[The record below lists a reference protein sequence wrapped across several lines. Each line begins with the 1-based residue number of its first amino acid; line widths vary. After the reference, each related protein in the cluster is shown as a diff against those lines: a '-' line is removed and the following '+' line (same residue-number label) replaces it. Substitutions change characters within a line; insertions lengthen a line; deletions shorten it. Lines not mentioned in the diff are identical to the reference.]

1 MYEHYKQPLISS
13 REFIFRMLRHGGWA
27 LILIGGSLGL
37 GILGFHYFS
46 HLQWIDAL
54 LNSAMLL
61 GGMGPIGEMGPTG
74 GKLFAS
80 AFAIY
85 AGLIFIA
92 ASGILFT
99 PVYHRLMHKFHLPQK

>member
-1 MYEHYKQPLISS
+1 MYEHYKQPLISP
-13 REFIFRMLRHGGWA
+13 REFVFRMLRHGGWA
-27 LILIGGSLGL
+27 FILIGGSLGF
-37 GILGFHYFS
+37 GILGFHYCS

-61 GGMGPIGEMGPTG
+61 GGMGPIGEMGATG

-80 AFAIY
+80 AYAIY
-85 AGLIFIA
+85 AGLVFIA

-99 PVYHRLMHKFHLPQK
+99 PIFHRLMHKFHLPQK

>member
-1 MYEHYKQPLISS
+1 MYEHYKQPLISPH
-13 REFIFRMLRHGGWA
+13 EFVFRMLRHGGWA
-27 LILIGGSLGL
+27 LILIGGSLGI

-46 HLQWIDAL
+46 HLLWIDAL
-54 LNSAMLL
+54 LNAAMLL

-85 AGLIFIA
+85 AGLVFIA
-92 ASGILFT
+92 ASSILFT
-99 PVYHRLMHKFHLPQK
+99 PVFHRVMHKFHLAQK

>member
-1 MYEHYKQPLISS
+1 MYEHYKQPLITP
-13 REFIFRMLRHGGWA
+13 REFVIRMLRHGGWA
-27 LILIGGSLGL
+27 LILVGSSLVI

-46 HLQWIDAL
+46 HLLWIDSL
-54 LNSAMLL
+54 LNAAMLL
-61 GGMGPIGEMGPTG
+61 GGMGPIGDMGPTG

-85 AGLIFIA
+85 SGLIFIA

-99 PVYHRLMHKFHLPQK
+99 PVFHRMIHKFHLDKK

>member
-1 MYEHYKQPLISS
+1 MYEHYKEPLISP
-13 REFIFRMLRHGGWA
+13 REFVIRMLRHGGWA
-27 LILIGGSLGL
+27 LILIGGSLGI
-37 GILGFHYFS
+37 GIIGFHYFS
-46 HLQWIDAL
+46 HLLWIDAL
-54 LNSAMLL
+54 LNAAMLL

-99 PVYHRLMHKFHLPQK
+99 PVFHRLMHKFHLPQK